1 MPTTSETKSSTVLV
15 LGATGK
21 TGRRVTGLLGAAAR
35 PASRSSAT
43 KFDWSTPDTWEPAL
57 AGATAVYVVPPENPA
72 LLAEFVPLAVK
83 SGVTRL
89 VLLSMRGAP
98 DDDPFEAAVQDSG
111 VEWTVLRPTWFMQ
124 NFDEDM
130 FAAPVQHGELS
141 VPAGQGVHPFIDVV
155 DIAEV
160 AVAALTQPG
169 HAGQTYELSGPE
181 ALSFP
186 EMLARIVAVTGKP
199 VLYTDIAPERP
210 HGVPARARLPRRDRR
225 ARHDAAR
232 AHPRRAARR
241 TCPTASSGCSAG
253 SRERLRTTWAAASS
267 REGRACPRW

>member
-21 TGRRVTGLLGAAAR
+21 TGRRVAGLLGAAAR

-57 AGATAVYVVPPENPA
+57 AGVTAVYLVPPENPA
-72 LLAEFVPLAVK
+72 VLAEFVPLAVK
-83 SGVTRL
+83 AGVTRL

-141 VPAGQGVHPFIDVV
+141 VPAGQGIHPFIDVV

-186 EMLARIVAVTGKP
+186 EMLARIVAVTGNP
-199 VLYTDIAPERP
+199 VLYTDIAPED
-210 HGVPARARLPRRDRR
+210 H
-225 ARHDAAR
+225 
-232 AHPRRAARR
+232 
-241 TCPTASSGCSAG
+241 TAF
-253 SRERLRTTWAAASS
+253 LRGLGYPDEIAELVTMLLVRI
-267 REGRACPRW
+267 REGGEAHLSDGVRRVLGREPRTFADYLGSSKFV